1 MSLTHAPGIDTLSC
15 GLTLLTEQNDAQR
28 SASVCWLVPGGFAD
42 DPLPDGDGWASM
54 NSEFMLRGANGMDSR
69 EFSDAL
75 DRLGARRSLVADAYF
90 MRISLTV
97 MAENLFPA
105 LDLMVQ
111 MIRKPDF
118 PVDSMEAVR
127 SLCQQ
132 ELSGLEDDPSHL
144 CMIRLDE
151 IRLPRP
157 FDRHGMGTQE
167 SLAAA
172 TRDQL
177 LAHQQRLARPSGSII
192 AAAGAVNHE
201 EMRTFLETRLEDW
214 SGEGELPKAEGTSIG
229 GEVRVERA
237 TSQTHLAMGF
247 DAPLAS
253 DPDSLPFRA
262 ATSILGGGA
271 SSRLF
276 LEVRERR
283 GLAYSVGARYEPGF
297 ALGTSTISAG
307 TTPERIQETMDCI
320 QGVLADIEHGFT
332 EEEVNRVRIQ
342 LRSGSLMQME
352 HGPAR
357 ARQLAVDQF
366 RLGRP
371 RSLEDMLAEFESLD
385 TDVVNEVSR
394 RRMNED
400 WRARATRSIVG
411 PAT

>member
-15 GLTLLTEQNDAQR
+15 GLTLLSEQNDAQR
-28 SASVCWLVPGGFAD
+28 SASICWLVPGGFAD
-42 DPLPDGDGWASM
+42 DPLPGGDGWASM

-69 EFSDAL
+69 DFSNAL

-90 MRISLTV
+90 MRVSLTV
-97 MAENLFPA
+97 MEENLFPA

-118 PVDSMEAVR
+118 PVDAMEAVR

-157 FDRHGMGTQE
+157 FDRHGMGTEE

-177 LAHQQRLARPSGSII
+177 VSHQQRLARPSGSIM

-201 EMRTFLETRLEDW
+201 EIRTFLESRLEDW
-214 SGEGELPKAEGTSIG
+214 SGEGELPKAEASSIG
-229 GEVRVERA
+229 GEVRIERA

-262 ATSILGGGA
+262 ATAILGGGA

-320 QGVLADIEHGFT
+320 EGVLADIEKGFT
-332 EEEVNRVRIQ
+332 EEEVNRIRTQ

-371 RSLEDMLAEFESLD
+371 RSLEDMLTEFENLD
-385 TDVVNEVSR
+385 ADIVNEVCQ
-394 RRMNED
+394 RRMNDD

>member
-1 MSLTHAPGIDTLSC
+1 
-15 GLTLLTEQNDAQR
+15 
-28 SASVCWLVPGGFAD
+28 
-42 DPLPDGDGWASM
+42 
-54 NSEFMLRGANGMDSR
+54 
-69 EFSDAL
+69 
-75 DRLGARRSLVADAYF
+75 
-90 MRISLTV
+90 
-97 MAENLFPA
+97 
-105 LDLMVQ
+105 
-111 MIRKPDF
+111 
-118 PVDSMEAVR
+118 
-127 SLCQQ
+127 
-132 ELSGLEDDPSHL
+132 
-144 CMIRLDE
+144 MIRLDE

-157 FDRHGMGTQE
+157 FDRHGMGTEE
-167 SLAAA
+167 SLAAV

-177 LAHQQRLARPSGSII
+177 ASHQQRLARPSGSIM
-192 AAAGAVNHE
+192 AAAGAVDHE
-201 EMRTFLETRLEDW
+201 EIRTFLESRLEDW
-214 SGEGELPKAEGTSIG
+214 SGEGEFPKAEESTIG
-229 GEVRVERA
+229 GEVRIERA

-262 ATSILGGGA
+262 ATAILGGGA

-320 QGVLADIEHGFT
+320 QGVLGDIEHGFT
-332 EEEVNRVRIQ
+332 EEEVNRVRTQ

-371 RSLEDMLAEFESLD
+371 RSLEDMLGEFENLD
-385 TDVVNEVSR
+385 TDVVNEVSQ

-411 PAT
+411 PAI

>member
-15 GLTLLTEQNDAQR
+15 GLTLLSEQNDAQR

-42 DPLPDGDGWASM
+42 DPLPGGDGWASM

-69 EFSDAL
+69 DFSDAL

-90 MRISLTV
+90 MRVSLTV

-144 CMIRLDE
+144 CMIKLDE

-157 FDRHGMGTQE
+157 FDRHGMGTEE

-177 LAHQQRLARPSGSII
+177 ASHQQRLARPSGSIM

-201 EMRTFLETRLEDW
+201 EIRTFLESRLEDW
-214 SGEGELPKAEGTSIG
+214 SGEGEFPKAEESSIG
-229 GEVRVERA
+229 GEVQIERA

-262 ATSILGGGA
+262 ATAILGGGA

-320 QGVLADIEHGFT
+320 QAVLADIEHGFT
-332 EEEVNRVRIQ
+332 EEEVNRVRTQ

-371 RSLEDMLAEFESLD
+371 RSLEDMLGEFESLN
-385 TDVVNEVSR
+385 TDVVNEVSQ
-394 RRMNED
+394 RRMNEN

-411 PAT
+411 PAI

>member
-15 GLTLLTEQNDAQR
+15 GLTLLSEQNDAQR
-28 SASVCWLVPGGFAD
+28 SASVCWLVPGGFAA
-42 DPLPDGDGWASM
+42 DPLPAGDGWASM

-69 EFSDAL
+69 QFSDAL

-90 MRISLTV
+90 MRVSLTV
-97 MAENLFPA
+97 MAENLLPA

-118 PVDSMEAVR
+118 PVDSMEPVR

-157 FDRHGMGTQE
+157 FDRHGMGTEE

-172 TRDQL
+172 TREQL
-177 LAHQQRLARPSGSII
+177 ASHQQRLATPSGSIM
-192 AAAGAVNHE
+192 AVAGAVNHE
-201 EMRTFLETRLEDW
+201 EVRTFLETRLEDW
-214 SGEGELPKAEGTSIG
+214 SGEAEMPKAEGPAIG
-229 GEVRVERA
+229 GEVRIERA

-262 ATSILGGGA
+262 ATAILGGGA

-283 GLAYSVGARYEPGF
+283 GLAYSVGARYEPGY
-297 ALGTSTISAG
+297 ALGTSTVSAG

-320 QGVLADIEHGFT
+320 QGVLADIEKGFT
-332 EEEVNRVRIQ
+332 EEEVNRIRTQ

-366 RLGRP
+366 RLGRA
-371 RSLEDMLAEFESLD
+371 RSLEDMLGEFESLHVD
-385 TDVVNEVSR
+385 TVNEVSQ
-394 RRMNED
+394 RRMNEN
-400 WRARATRSIVG
+400 WRAGATRSIVG
-411 PAT
+411 PSN